1 MKVKCIS
8 LSIIAILVYC
18 VVSYYGGLRIFQSF
32 SRVPGWTTIY
42 LFIYVLLTAA
52 YPLGR
57 MGAVLAPSSLS
68 DTLIRVGAAW
78 LGMIFYLTLFWL
90 CADLAVLLG
99 KMIGIFS
106 SAERAATAGV
116 GSVVV
121 IAAGCLTGYGLVQAR
136 RIRLQRY
143 VLTIPKECSLPS
155 LHIVMVSDLH
165 LGLMIGRDRLAKLV
179 QMINELNPDIVV
191 LPGDILDETV
201 GAVIEAEMPALLR
214 QLQAPLG
221 VYGCLG
227 SHEYILGRPERALQ
241 LLQQAGVTILQD
253 QCVCIGNSFY
263 LAGRDDKLRKML
275 TGTERKALADVL
287 ADCNR
292 AFPILLLDHQP
303 KELEEAQRNHV
314 DLQLSGHT
322 HQGQLFP
329 VGLLTKWMYTIDWG
343 YWRKGTYQL
352 IVSSG
357 VGTYGPPVRV
367 GTTAEVVSIRVRF
380 GLPADT

>member
-1 MKVKCIS
+1 
-8 LSIIAILVYC
+8 
-18 VVSYYGGLRIFQSF
+18 
-32 SRVPGWTTIY
+32 
-42 LFIYVLLTAA
+42 
-52 YPLGR
+52 
-57 MGAVLAPSSLS
+57 
-68 DTLIRVGAAW
+68 
-78 LGMIFYLTLFWL
+78 
-90 CADLAVLLG
+90 
-99 KMIGIFS
+99 
-106 SAERAATAGV
+106 
-116 GSVVV
+116 
-121 IAAGCLTGYGLVQAR
+121 
-136 RIRLQRY
+136 
-143 VLTIPKECSLPS
+143 
-155 LHIVMVSDLH
+155 
-165 LGLMIGRDRLAKLV
+165 
-179 QMINELNPDIVV
+179 
-191 LPGDILDETV
+191 
-201 GAVIEAEMPALLR
+201 
-214 QLQAPLG
+214 
-221 VYGCLG
+221 
-227 SHEYILGRPERALQ
+227 LQ